1 MNKKIINKVI
11 LIIGILII
19 VILPIILQK
28 TGAINRI
35 ANLLKAENEEN
46 METAVKYEITKTEGE
61 NINIII
67 TVESAKGIEKI
78 STPELE
84 IEYGGKQKVALDRT
98 VKDGIGYFFS
108 VKLEGQE
115 EQEKYTII
123 ATNNPLVQV
132 ANYDTLQDGTTK
144 TIKINR
150 AGESLIT
157 HYSLDDGETW
167 QEYNGVFDVLESDNY
182 TITAKSE
189 VKEGKLIDNNDGDR
203 RALVVSESLIS
214 ATGNAIMKND
224 NYYRIAA
231 RDKEYSVHTY
241 IENESITLESNKT
254 YGDANDVGT
263 SNANAKNMVIVKVNG
278 NLTINEGVTLGP
290 YYSSYGGPKGFLL
303 YCTETLTNN
312 GTIQNNYGA
321 IAPGEN
327 VYLWKNAN
335 KSYEYVPATG
345 AAGGAAITGVGI
357 NTAINGRPGQNAN
370 TVATLSGSGVRRATA
385 GGAGGAIAVLDI
397 NGRQNGSAGGTGTS
411 YGAGAGG
418 GGTSRQRNS
427 GGLNPNHANTTRGGS
442 GALLDGGSGDL
453 GSAAAGG
460 AGASIGYGYKSS
472 LARLAQN
479 GGLGTGGLLIT
490 YAENII
496 IDSKGTFTSIG
507 ANGGD
512 ATAFCGNV
520 SGRNHNGGASGGGA
534 SGGGSLNIFTKQITL
549 IEDIPISSHINISG
563 GRGGRGTLYQIDS
576 NYGRAAS
583 GGAGGTGSCNIG
595 YINEGTYES
604 YYSNN

>member
-1 MNKKIINKVI
+1 MNRKVINKVI
-11 LIIGILII
+11 LVIGILMVI
-19 VILPIILQK
+19 ILPIVLQK
-28 TGAINRI
+28 TGAISRI

-61 NINIII
+61 NISI
-67 TVESAKGIEKI
+67 TITIESAKGIEKI

-98 VKDGIGYFFS
+98 VKDGEGYFFS

-115 EQEKYTII
+115 EVEKYTII

-157 HYSLDDGETW
+157 YYSLDDGETW
-167 QEYNGVFDVLESDNY
+167 QEYNGVFDVLESNNY

-263 SNANAKNMVIVKVNG
+263 SNSNAKNMVIVKVNG

-290 YYSSYGGPKGFLL
+290 YYSNYGGPKGFLL

-321 IAPGEN
+321 KAAGEN

-345 AAGGAAITGVGI
+345 AAGGARMSTTD
-357 NTAINGRPGQNAN
+357 NTAKNGNNGANAN
-370 TVATLSGSGVRRATA
+370 TNSNMSGSGVKRATA
-385 GGAGGAIAVLDI
+385 GGGSGAVAVLSAY
-397 NGRQNGSAGGTGTS
+397 NSQNGSIGGTGTS
-411 YGAGAGG
+411 YGAGGGG
-418 GGTSRQRNS
+418 GGTSRHSN
-427 GGLNPNHANTTRGGS
+427 GS
-442 GALLDGGSGDL
+442 GPTPNDAYMTL
-453 GSAAAGG
+453 GSAGALRDGSGGSWGCAAGGG
-460 AGASIGYGYKSS
+460 AGASVGAGVKSQKAIS
-472 LARLAQN
+472 TQN
-479 GGLGTGGLLIT
+479 GGLGTGGLLTI
-490 YAENII
+490 YA
-496 IDSKGTFTSIG
+496 SKLVIGSNGQITSIG
-507 ANGGD
+507 AKGGD
-512 ATAFCGNV
+512 CVAF
-520 SGRNHNGGASGGGA
+520 SR
-534 SGGGSLNIFTKQITL
+534 
-549 IEDIPISSHINISG
+549 
-563 GRGGRGTLYQIDS
+563 
-576 NYGRAAS
+576 
-583 GGAGGTGSCNIG
+583 
-595 YINEGTYES
+595 
-604 YYSNN
+604 